1 MKVVIG
7 VDLYNHAV
15 TGDSSMTL
23 CGARTDAHH
32 IPHVLVAN
40 SSGGGIAGT
49 LDSNYYKGCGLRQGI
64 EREVIVVRN
73 GTDRNDCRPP
83 NTED

>member
-1 MKVVIG
+1 MG

-49 LDSNYYKGCGLRQGI
+49 IDSSYFKGCGLRQGI
-64 EREVIVVRN
+64 EREVIVVAQN
-73 GTDRNDCRPP
+73 GTIRHDCRPSD
-83 NTED
+83 TEDS